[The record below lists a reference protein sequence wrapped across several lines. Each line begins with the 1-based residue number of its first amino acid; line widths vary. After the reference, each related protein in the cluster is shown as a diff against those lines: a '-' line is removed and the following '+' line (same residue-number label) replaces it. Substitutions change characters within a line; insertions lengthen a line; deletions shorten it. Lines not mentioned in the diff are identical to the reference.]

1 MAAPIPLLPTGEGG
15 DLVLIHEV
23 DGKDR
28 LEYPPGKVLAETG
41 GYFSHPRFSRKG
53 DRIAFFEHPFKWD
66 DRGSVEV
73 IDLAGKKTRLSDG
86 YWGEEGLAW
95 SADGS
100 EVMFSAGTAYNTFQI
115 YGVTLDG
122 KRRTAL
128 QSAGGLT
135 LLDIAPDGR
144 WIASRD
150 DQWRDTPG
158 LAPGADRERNLAWL
172 DLTYA
177 VALTPDGKTFL
188 FTEESGSMGA
198 GYATCIRQTDG
209 SPVVR
214 LGEGAAL
221 DISRDG
227 RFVLSNLPADP
238 AQLVLYPTGA
248 GQPRKLD
255 RGGLV
260 AFETAVLFDDG
271 RRVLACGH
279 EPGRAVRCYVQ
290 EIETGK
296 SRPVTPEGTNEGLPS
311 PDGTQVLVR
320 NGRKGPP
327 ALPGGRQRRREGR
340 PRRQRQRHRHPL
352 DPRRPVRPRAQ
363 LRQRARPRR
372 EARPRHRPPR
382 ALQDPGAG
390 GPDGSPPDLSHHHQR
405 RWEEPRVQLSAD
417 VVASVFGGRGA
428 VRHPSRRE
436 KERGRR
442 WTP

>member
-1 MAAPIPLLPTGEGG
+1 MPLEGG
-15 DLVLIHEV
+15 EPREIADGVREVDWTPDGSDLVLIHEAS
-23 DGKDR
+23 GKDH
-28 LEYPPGKVLAETG
+28 LEDPPGKVLTETG

-122 KRRTAL
+122 RRRTAL

-188 FTEESGSMGA
+188 FTEESGSMGS

-227 RFVLSNLPADP
+227 RFVLSNLPAEP

-248 GQPRKLD
+248 GQPRKLA

-260 AFETAVLFDDG
+260 SFETAVLFDDG

-320 NGRKGPP
+320 KAGKGLQLYPVDGSGAP
-327 ALPGGRQRRREGR
+327 KDVPGGS
-340 PRRQRQRHRHPL
+340 
-352 DPRRPVRPRAQ
+352 AN
-363 LRQRARPRR
+363 
-372 EARPRHRPPR
+372 
-382 ALQDPGAG
+382 
-390 GPDGSPPDLSHHHQR
+390 DG
-405 RWEEPRVQLSAD
+405 VI
-417 VVASVFGGRGA
+417 
-428 VRHPSRRE
+428 
-436 KERGRR
+436 R
-442 WTP
+442 WTPDGRSILVNDVSNVPARVEKLDLATGRRELFKTLGPADLTGVLQISPITISDDGKSHAYSCRRMSSHLFLVGGAR